1 MATPHSPSPEQL
13 AIRLAV
19 AHLSCV
25 FAMHRETLL
34 EDESPTSICTCLIG
48 CIGKLH
54 DAIPVEMRPN
64 SIDECMAILLQ
75 EIDAKSSR

>member
-1 MATPHSPSPEQL
+1 M
-13 AIRLAV
+13 
-19 AHLSCV
+19 

-34 EDESPTSICTCLIG
+34 KDESPTSICTCLIG

-54 DAIPVEMRPN
+54 AALPYEMRPT
-64 SIDECMAILLQ
+64 SIDECMDILVQ